1 MGRVHRLHLIP
12 GRFGSRQD
20 VVMEESRQRIFA
32 NGRVFTAVRDR
43 PWTEALAI
51 RGPSVLGT
59 GSLTQ
64 LREAFPDAELIDLE
78 GGTLVPG
85 LVDAHNHFLS
95 TGESL
100 ASLDLRYPDVAS
112 GDDLLSVVRSAAARL
127 PEGETIS
134 GFGFDNGKYELPSL
148 AGLDEAAGAHPMQLF
163 HTSGHN
169 VLVNS
174 MVLRMAGLDD
184 SSVDPPG
191 GRFVRD
197 AHGRL
202 TGLCLDAACAA
213 VVPTEVD
220 IGSHGPNFHTRASDE
235 SLVAAVDR
243 ASRAFRAAGL
253 TCVADAQVTSR
264 ELRAYRLAREQEVL
278 GVRTVCMP
286 LSHQLDNYDALGLIG
301 PFGDERLSI
310 GHLKIY
316 ADGSLTGGT
325 AAFSNSVG
333 ATGQAASW
341 YHEPDALMSLIEC
354 AWAAGWRIAVHAQ
367 GDAAIAAVLD
377 GFENAARRYPRTDAR
392 PRIEHAG
399 LPTTEGVRRLA
410 SLDGIAVNQPSYL
423 YDFGDEYAQ
432 SLGEH
437 VHDLQ
442 PWRDELDAGVR
453 VVISSDSD
461 VSSYR
466 PLTTIANAMNRR
478 TMEGKVIGERHRLS
492 LEEALFAHTVDAAHA
507 LGLEDRIGSFD
518 HGKAADV
525 TWLAS
530 DLRSMAAEEIGNV
543 RVVATALDGVL
554 TRNE

>member
-1 MGRVHRLHLIP
+1 
-12 GRFGSRQD
+12 
-20 VVMEESRQRIFA
+20 
-32 NGRVFTAVRDR
+32 
-43 PWTEALAI
+43 
-51 RGPSVLGT
+51 
-59 GSLTQ
+59 
-64 LREAFPDAELIDLE
+64 
-78 GGTLVPG
+78 
-85 LVDAHNHFLS
+85 S

-100 ASLDLRYPDVAS
+100 ASLDLRYPGIAS
-112 GDDLLSVVRSAAARL
+112 GDDLLSVVRSAAAEL
-127 PEGETIS
+127 PEAETIS

-148 AGLDEAAGAHPMQLF
+148 MSLDEAAGSHPVQLF

-174 MVLRMAGLDD
+174 MVLRTAGIDD
-184 SSVDPPG
+184 STADPPG
-191 GRFVRD
+191 GKFVRGAD
-197 AHGRL
+197 GRL

-213 VVPTEVD
+213 VIPTDVD

-264 ELRAYRLAREQEVL
+264 ELRAYRLARERGVL

-286 LSHQLDNYDALGLIG
+286 LSHQLDDYDTLGLIG
-301 PFGDERLSI
+301 PFGDEFLSI

-325 AAFSNSVG
+325 AAFSDSIG
-333 ATGQAASW
+333 AAGQAASW
-341 YHEPDALMSLIEC
+341 YHEPDALVSLLEC
-354 AWAAGWRIAVHAQ
+354 AWAAGWRIGVHAQ

-377 GFENAARRYPRTDAR
+377 GLEHAAGRYPRTDAR

-399 LPTTEGVRRLA
+399 LPTADGVRRLA
-410 SLDGIAVNQPSYL
+410 ALGGIAVNQPSYL
-423 YDFGDEYAQ
+423 HDFGDEYAQ

-466 PLTTIANAMNRR
+466 PLTTIANAMSRR
-478 TMEGKVIGERHRLS
+478 TIAGRVIGEHHRLS
-492 LEEALFAHTVDAAHA
+492 LEEALFAHSIDAAHA
-507 LGLEDRIGSFD
+507 LGLEHRIGSFEP
-518 HGKAADV
+518 GKAADL

-530 DLRSMAAEEIGNV
+530 DVRSVPAEEVENV